1 MNKYLRVNKMNPEA
15 DLGLPRLTKKVV
27 FNMALRENCF

>member
-15 DLGLPRLTKKVV
+15 DLGLLRLTKKAV
-27 FNMALRENCF
+27 FNMALRVN